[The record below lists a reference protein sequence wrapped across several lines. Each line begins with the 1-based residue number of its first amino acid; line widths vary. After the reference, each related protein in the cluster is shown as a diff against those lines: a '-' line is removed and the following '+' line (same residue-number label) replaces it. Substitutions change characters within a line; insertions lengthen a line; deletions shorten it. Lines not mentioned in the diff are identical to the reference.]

1 MTVES
6 LTSRV
11 TYTGAGSTGPYA
23 IPYYFLEEDDL
34 VVVKI
39 TISTEAEE
47 TLVLNTD
54 YTITGEGD
62 EAGGA
67 LVLTSA
73 LSSLYQLKISRSP
86 DLLQETD
93 YPPSDPFPAESHER
107 AIDKI
112 HMIIMAQRDALA
124 DFDDR
129 LDLLEDRVSVLELLG
144 GGGSGTILELNEL
157 TINNT
162 FTSDG
167 DSIFNLLT
175 AGDTFEI
182 ITNGGDTFNVD
193 SDGNIDMSSATSVT
207 YLDESIE
214 YNDLSQEVRNI
225 LSRAAVQGYITA
237 TAAANAITIS
247 MKTLTGGDPSASDP
261 ITVVLRSA
269 TITNGS
275 LTSYQITAALSTV
288 ISSGSKLGCA
298 SAEQVRI
305 HIGAMLNG
313 TTGIELFY
321 WTATVIGTTTIRRFD
336 PMALITTTAEGGGG
350 AADSAQTPYSTTAR
364 ASQPWIYLGYI
375 EATSGATA
383 GQWASIDKIVNWQPG
398 IPMPGDMIQSF
409 SALDSAVATGG
420 TNIPFDDTIPQ
431 SSEGDQYM
439 SLAITPKAVMNRLY
453 IYHFGNYAT
462 SVDSDTCTI
471 AIFQDSTA
479 DALAAMQRRLWYVVS
494 SHPDSGGIS
503 HSMRAGT
510 TSSTTFKIRAGNNEG
525 DLVSRTVTFNGV
537 AGARRYGGVSA
548 SILQI
553 EEYHG

>member
-1 MTVES
+1 MTVET
-6 LTSRV
+6 LTSRI

-23 IPYYFLEEDDL
+23 IPFYFLEEDDL
-34 VVVKI
+34 IVVKI

-62 EAGGA
+62 ESGGA

-112 HMIIMAQRDALA
+112 HMILMAQRDALE

-129 LDLLEDRVSVLELLG
+129 IDLLEDRVSVLELLG

-157 TINNT
+157 TINDT
-162 FTSDG
+162 FIVLG
-167 DSIFNLLT
+167 DS
-175 AGDTFEI
+175 TFET
-182 ITNGGDTFNVD
+182 ITVNDTATFLGDV
-193 SDGNIDMSSATSVT
+193 DMSNATSVT

-225 LSRAAVQGYITA
+225 LARSGLQGYITA
-237 TAAANAITIS
+237 TAAANAITITL
-247 MKTLTGGDPSASDP
+247 KTITGGTPSAADP
-261 ITVVLRSA
+261 VTVILRDA
-269 TITNGS
+269 TITSGA
-275 LTSYQITAALSTV
+275 LTAYQVTAALSTV
-288 ISSGSKLGCA
+288 ISSGSTLGCG

-305 HIGAMLNG
+305 HIGAMLNAS
-313 TTGIELFY
+313 TGIEFFY
-321 WTATVIGTTTIRRFD
+321 WTATVIATTTIRRFD
-336 PMALITTTAEGGGG
+336 PMALITTTAEGGAG

-364 ASQPWIYLGYI
+364 TNQPWTYLGYI

-383 GQWASIDKIVNWQPG
+383 GQWASINKIVNWQPG
-398 IPMPGDMIQSF
+398 VPMPGDMIQSF
-409 SALDSAVATGG
+409 SALDSAVATGS
-420 TNIPFDDTIPQ
+420 TAMPFDDTIPQ

-453 IYHFGNYAT
+453 VYHFGNYAT
-462 SVDSDTCTI
+462 SVDSDTCSI
-471 AIFQDSTA
+471 AIFQDSTVG
-479 DALAAMQRRLWYVVS
+479 ALAAMQRRLWYVVS

-510 TSSTTFKIRAGNNEG
+510 TSSTTFKIRAGNNQG
-525 DLVSRTVTFNGV
+525 DAVGRTVTFNGV
-537 AGARRYGGVSA
+537 SGSRRYGGVSA